1 MCICPDRPICASL
14 VGAVL
19 AVAEGERVMVPC
31 RVLADPA
38 TTSFRWAFNSSDNNV
53 SGNIRYDDVFCPPV
67 SPPWLA
73 MVCSS

>member
-53 SGNIRYDDVFCPPV
+53 SVNKILRCVLSSCLASMAGHGVF
-67 SPPWLA
+67 
-73 MVCSS
+73 

>member
-31 RVLADPA
+31 RVLTNPA
-38 TTSFRWAFNSSDNNV
+38 TTSFRWAFNSSDSNV
-53 SGNIRYDDVFCPPV
+53 SAEIN
-67 SPPWLA
+67 
-73 MVCSS
+73 